1 MTGYRDAALLLTL
14 LLLAPGV
21 IAAEALEDTFI
32 AAELQR
38 TAEAPDVVAQVAI
51 AAPVDFVFGFL
62 TRQPHRYTADAA
74 TVSFDHTASAAP
86 GQLGP
91 GSERVIGL
99 RSGETLVQRFLLVDD
114 PHSYAYFTDMS
125 RSTLSAPLRYSVT
138 RYTLAAT
145 GPAESRLQVA
155 LVYQPSS
162 RLLAFF
168 VRRAFQAALQRDF
181 ERAAQLIAAQW
192 QLQHSPVDSQP
203 R

>member
-1 MTGYRDAALLLTL
+1 MTSYRDAALLLTL
-14 LLLAPGV
+14 LLLAPVV
-21 IAAEALEDTFI
+21 IAAEALDDTFI

-38 TAEAPDVVAQVAI
+38 TAEAPDVVAQVSI
-51 AAPVDFVFGFL
+51 AAPVDFVFAFL

-74 TVSFDHTASAAP
+74 TVSFDHAASAAP

-99 RSGETLVQRFLLVDD
+99 RSGETLVQRFLLVDA
-114 PHSYAYFTDMS
+114 PNSYAYLTDMS
-125 RSTLSAPLRYSVT
+125 RSTLSAPLRYSIT
-138 RYTLAAT
+138 RYTLTAT

-168 VRRAFQAALQRDF
+168 VRRAFQSALQRDF
-181 ERAAQLIAAQW
+181 DRAAQLIAAQW
-192 QLQHSPVDSQP
+192 QQQDYPVDGQP